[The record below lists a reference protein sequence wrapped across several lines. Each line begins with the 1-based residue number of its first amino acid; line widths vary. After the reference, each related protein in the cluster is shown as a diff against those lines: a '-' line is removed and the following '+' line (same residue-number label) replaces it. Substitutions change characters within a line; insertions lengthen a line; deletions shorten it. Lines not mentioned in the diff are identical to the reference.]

1 MVEQR
6 YVKKVTTTKA
16 ADKPFNDAYLNKS
29 STVDKASVSYFEQ
42 KTPNPHY
49 DINFFRPNF
58 SIEDAADHQS

>member
-29 STVDKASVSYFEQ
+29 STVDKASVTYFEQ
-42 KTPNPHY
+42 KN
-49 DINFFRPNF
+49 
-58 SIEDAADHQS
+58 SESAL